1 MSKAQ
6 LRTRFYVICV
16 GVAWRGDS
24 RGQIPGLRRK
34 CLRCFYKFLVSAIR
48 RNEERVTVK
57 ESAIDRLTRRV
68 QVKTIAIIIGQTGE
82 REGRSNASC

>member
-16 GVAWRGDS
+16 WCGVAWRFE
-24 RGQIPGLRRK
+24 RTIPGLRRNV
-34 CLRCFYKFLVSAIR
+34 LALFYKILSQRYR

-57 ESAIDRLTRRV
+57 ESAIDRLTAKSS
-68 QVKTIAIIIGQTGE
+68 VKTIAIIIGR
-82 REGRSNASC
+82 RENGR

>member
-16 GVAWRGDS
+16 WCGVAWRFERTNTRTQKECACVVS
-24 RGQIPGLRRK
+24 T
-34 CLRCFYKFLVSAIR
+34 KFLVSAIR

-57 ESAIDRLTRRV
+57 ESAIDRLTA
-68 QVKTIAIIIGQTGE
+68 K
-82 REGRSNASC
+82 SSS